1 VFISK
6 SCICFKRG
14 RNVKPLS
21 ILNYYRNNMKRLLA
35 VFLAVTLSVFLL
47 YTLQMLIFSSFRT
60 QYLVNVEPQK
70 HFSSLLYKDKRIAP
84 ELTKSIRNQE
94 RVEKVIPWV
103 MYYTYITYAFGET
116 GTRIL
121 SLNAGDMDTVMST
134 TGLKLIEGRLP
145 KPGTEE
151 IALHKFVAKN
161 KGLDIGDSIGSDV
174 DGKEVFRGAH
184 VIVGIV
190 DGPGILSFNS
200 LESWCN
206 TYGYDPYRYGL
217 IVIPKKGGL
226 SELNQYIDS
235 LPYQGLDVRTLN
247 SVTVEQEEA
256 NQSVKTILTL
266 INMIVITIVS
276 LCSGFLCYI
285 YFYQRRA
292 EFGLLNA
299 IGYTRQR
306 IINRAFAEVSGIN
319 MIGFLVG
326 AFLGLLCA
334 FVLDILVFTPK
345 GQLLVVWDLQ
355 YLLQTFCI
363 PLFVTLFSI
372 IPIWRMLK
380 RLDPIA
386 ILEGEG

>member
-1 VFISK
+1 M
-6 SCICFKRG
+6 
-14 RNVKPLS
+14 KPLS
-21 ILNYYRNNMKRLLA
+21 IFNYYRNNMKRLLA
-35 VFLAVTLSVFLL
+35 VFLAVTFSVFLL

-60 QYLVNVEPQK
+60 LYLAYVEPQK
-70 HFSSLLYKDKRIAP
+70 HFSSLLYKDKRIDP
-84 ELTKSIRNQE
+84 ELTKSIRNQAQ
-94 RVEKVIPWV
+94 VEHVIPWV

-121 SLNAGDMDTVMST
+121 SLNAGDMDTVMSAA
-134 TGLKLIEGRLP
+134 GLKLIGGRLP

-151 IALHKFVAKN
+151 IALHKIVAKN
-161 KGLDIGDSIGSDV
+161 KGMDIGDSIGSYV
-174 DGKEVFRGAH
+174 DGKEAFRGTH
-184 VIVGIV
+184 EIVGIV

-200 LESWCN
+200 LETWCN
-206 TYGYDPYRYGL
+206 AYGYDPYMYGL

-226 SELNQYIDS
+226 NELNLYIDS

-247 SVTVEQEEA
+247 SVTAEQEETDR
-256 NQSVKTILTL
+256 SVKTLLTL

-319 MIGFLVG
+319 MFGFLAGVL
-326 AFLGLLCA
+326 LGLLCA
-334 FVLDILVFTPK
+334 FAVDILVFIPK
-345 GQLLVVWDLQ
+345 GQLLTVWDLQ
-355 YLLQTFCI
+355 YLLRAFCI

-380 RLDPIA
+380 KLDPIA

>member
-1 VFISK
+1 M
-6 SCICFKRG
+6 R
-14 RNVKPLS
+14 PLS
-21 ILNYYRNNMKRLLA
+21 IFNYYRNNMKKLLA
-35 VFLAVTLSVFLL
+35 VFLAVTFSVFLL

-60 QYLVNVEPQK
+60 VHLAYVEPQK
-70 HFSSLLYKDKRIAP
+70 HFSSLLYKDKRIDP
-84 ELTKSIRNQE
+84 ELTKSIRNQ
-94 RVEKVIPWV
+94 RQVEHIIPWV

-121 SLNAGDMDTVMST
+121 SLNAGDMDTVMT
-134 TGLKLIEGRLP
+134 ATGLKLIKGRLP

-151 IALHKFVAKN
+151 IALHKIVAKN
-161 KGLDIGDSIGSDV
+161 KNLDVGDRIGSYI

-184 VIVGIV
+184 EIVGIV
-190 DGPGILSFNS
+190 DGPAILSFNS
-200 LESWCN
+200 LETWSN
-206 TYGYDPYRYGL
+206 TYGYDPYLYGL

-226 SELNQYIDS
+226 NELNQYIDS

-247 SVTVEQEEA
+247 SVTAEQEETDR
-256 NQSVKTILTL
+256 SVKTLLTL

-285 YFYQRRA
+285 HFYQRRA

-299 IGYTRQR
+299 IGHTRQR

-319 MIGFLVG
+319 MIGFLTGV
-326 AFLGLLCA
+326 FLGLLCA
-334 FVLDILVFTPK
+334 LVLDILVFTPK
-345 GQLLVVWDLQ
+345 GQLLVIWDMQFLVQ
-355 YLLQTFCI
+355 VFCI